1 MSQLEAMLLSLA
13 VEVPLALG
21 LVALMRST
29 TERAE
34 WGRLAL
40 VAVAATL
47 LSHPFAWFANE
58 HLTIHWP
65 VRAAIIEVS
74 VTVLEAVLYAWLGRL
89 GLWRGLAVST
99 VANAGS
105 FGVGL
110 LVFYY
115 WL

>member
-13 VEVPLALG
+13 VEVPVALALAV
-21 LVALMRST
+21 LLT
-29 TERAE
+29 RAPRVKL
-34 WGRLAL
+34 WRLAL

-47 LSHPFAWFANE
+47 VSHPFAWYANT
-58 HLTIHWP
+58 HLGGTFP

-74 VTVLEAVLYAWLGRL
+74 VTVLEAALYAWLGRL
-89 GLWRGLAVST
+89 GVWRGLAVST
-99 VANAGS
+99 AANGAS

-110 LVFYY
+110 LIFYF